1 MIKWLKKISKEIETC
16 DHGAII
22 EYGLVWGIDFIVAA
36 LAMIAMSAANLITGF
51 SATVSAVESYI
62 VIGIGV
68 LLLIFSIYLVAS
80 VISIFKSERKK
91 ETK

>member
-1 MIKWLKKISKEIETC
+1 MIKWLNKISKEIETC

-22 EYGLVWGIDFIVAA
+22 EYGLVWGIGFIVIA
-36 LAMIAMSAANLITGF
+36 LAMIALSAANLITGF
-51 SATVSAVESYI
+51 SATTSAVESYI